1 MITTTADEYAL
12 SFGFSEEEV
21 FAALDATGLG
31 SEKELVKKWYD
42 GFTFGTHTD
51 IYNPWSITSF
61 ISKKGNYDAYW
72 SNTSGNEL
80 LNTLIQSGTSDIKQ
94 TMEMLLAGGSFEAKI
109 DEQIIFNQLDENE
122 NAIWSLLLA
131 TGYLKVLD
139 VRQSG
144 ELLEKIYT
152 LALTNLEVKIM
163 FKHMIQGWFN
173 GRTSVSYNNF
183 IKALLMNDV
192 ESMNEFMNTIALHSF
207 SSFDIAKGVSDNDA
221 PERFYHGF
229 VLGLIVELSGR
240 YTVTSNRES
249 GFGRYDVMLIPE
261 DKEKDFAYIIEFK
274 VHKPNREK
282 DLAETAENA
291 LKQIEEK
298 QYSAQLAAAGFA
310 PERVRTY
317 GFAFHG

>member
-1 MITTTADEYAL
+1 MNNLDVITTTADEYAL

-31 SEKELVKKWYD
+31 SEKGK
-42 GFTFGTHTD
+42 
-51 IYNPWSITSF
+51 
-61 ISKKGNYDAYW
+61 YDAYW

-94 TMEMLLAGGSFEAKI
+94 TMEMLLAGGSFESKI

-122 NAIWSLLLA
+122 NAIWSLLHA

-144 ELLEKIYT
+144 ELSEKIYT
-152 LALTNLEVKIM
+152 LALTNLEVKMM
-163 FKHMIQGWFN
+163 FKYMIQGWFN

-221 PERFYHGF
+221 PER
-229 VLGLIVELSGR
+229 VW
-240 YTVTSNRES
+240 
-249 GFGRYDVMLIPE
+249 
-261 DKEKDFAYIIEFK
+261 
-274 VHKPNREK
+274 
-282 DLAETAENA
+282 
-291 LKQIEEK
+291 
-298 QYSAQLAAAGFA
+298 
-310 PERVRTY
+310 TY
-317 GFAFHG
+317 GFAFHGKTVLIKSRKYTFDYRTK